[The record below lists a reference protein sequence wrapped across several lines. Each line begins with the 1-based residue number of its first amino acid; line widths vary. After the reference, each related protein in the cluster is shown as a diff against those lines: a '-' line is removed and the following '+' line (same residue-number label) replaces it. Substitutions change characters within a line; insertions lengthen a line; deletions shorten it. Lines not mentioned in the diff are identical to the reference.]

1 MALVLADRVQETT
14 TTTGQGTVTLA
25 GASDGYQS
33 FAAIGDGNTTYYAI
47 NDNNTGDWEVGIGTY
62 TASGTTLSR
71 DTVLSSSAGGA
82 KVTLAAGEKN
92 VFVTYPSERGVY
104 VSGSA
109 VVFSNSATVAN
120 NQLANSTIS
129 GVALGSNLGTLTL
142 GTYLT
147 GTSYNGSTGVT
158 AAVDATDANTASKV
172 VARDAS
178 GNFSAGTITAALT
191 GNASS
196 ATNLSAGGSYT
207 VVYQSASG
215 TTAYLTNGTTG
226 QILTATTGGA
236 PSWQTSTAASKSYV
250 QAMSIVNGLQDN

>member
-33 FAAIGDGNTTYYAI
+33 FAVIGNGNTTYYTI

-104 VSGSA
+104 VNGTG
-109 VVFSNSATVAN
+109 VVFSNNATVSNA
-120 NQLANSTIS
+120 QLEYSTIS
-129 GVALGSNLGTLTL
+129 GVSLGSNLGTLTL

-196 ATNLSAGGSYT
+196 ATNLSAGGTYT

-236 PSWQTSTAASKSYV
+236 PSWQTSTAASKGFAI
-250 QAMSIVNGLQDN
+250 AMSIINGL